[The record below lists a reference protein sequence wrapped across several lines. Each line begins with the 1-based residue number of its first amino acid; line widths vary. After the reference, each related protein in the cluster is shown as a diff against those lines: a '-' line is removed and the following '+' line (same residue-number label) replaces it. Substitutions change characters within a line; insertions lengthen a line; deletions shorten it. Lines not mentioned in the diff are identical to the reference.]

1 MMKGAMIKVIKVLH
15 NQVAR
20 RIMVIKAQRAAIR
33 EWEGPPAA
41 DELDTYGL

>member
-1 MMKGAMIKVIKVLH
+1 MKGAMIELIEVFH

-33 EWEGPPAA
+33 EWGVG
-41 DELDTYGL
+41 ELETYCL